1 MRVKLINSKDCSVID
16 QFTLNKSL
24 EDSIAYLKSKYIGN
38 VISVNGTI
46 NFYMRLTKG
55 VD

>member
-1 MRVKLINSKDCSVID
+1 MRIKLINARDYSIVD

-24 EDSIAYLKSKYIGN
+24 EDSVEYLKSKYMGDVVCEGGI
-38 VISVNGTI
+38 I
-46 NFYMRLTKG
+46 NFYVRLIKG

>member
-1 MRVKLINSKDCSVID
+1 MRVKLINSRDYGIID

-24 EDSIAYLKSKYIGN
+24 EDSIAYLKSKYIGE
-38 VISVNGTI
+38 VVCENGTI
-46 NFYMRLTKG
+46 NFYVRLTKG

>member
-1 MRVKLINSKDCSVID
+1 MRIKLINSKNYSVID

-24 EDSIAYLKSKYIGN
+24 EDSVAYLKSKYIGE
-38 VISVNGTI
+38 VVCKNGVI
-46 NFYMRLTKG
+46 NFYVRLTKG